1 MSTPSDSLRCRHCQ
15 ADNPAGSSR
24 CWLCDAADWNPAVFG
39 TPRGQI
45 KGTALPGAA
54 RGFQVDMNA
63 VMLVLIL
70 TSVLIWGG
78 IAGQRLGLAI
88 VVGTIWW
95 LSLGFTVFRHR
106 GLQPDD
112 VFTSMIGAVVLAVVL
127 LGLLVVA
134 VIVFLFVVCVRPG
147 FR

>member
-15 ADNPAGSSR
+15 ADNPAGSTR
-24 CWLCDAADWNPAVFG
+24 CWLCDAADWNPAVYSAARHDQG
-39 TPRGQI
+39 AAP
-45 KGTALPGAA
+45 PGAG
-54 RGFQVDMNA
+54 RRFQVDMNA

-78 IAGQRLGLAI
+78 IAGQRLGLAM
-88 VVGTIWW
+88 VVGAIWW
-95 LSLGFTVFRHR
+95 LSLGFTVIRQR

-127 LGLLVVA
+127 LGLIVVA
-134 VIVFLFVVCVRPG
+134 VVIFLFIVCFHPG